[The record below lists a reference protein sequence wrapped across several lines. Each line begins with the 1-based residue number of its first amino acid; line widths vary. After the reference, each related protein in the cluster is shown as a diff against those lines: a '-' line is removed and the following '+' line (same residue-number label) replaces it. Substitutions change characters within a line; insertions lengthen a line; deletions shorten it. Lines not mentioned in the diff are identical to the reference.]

1 MQNDA
6 DKGVYEI
13 ISTAD
18 WVALLA
24 RYSPQHPADIRWALH
39 QHALTA
45 KFSRVGQPQSAA
57 LLCLNSTC
65 FHNLLV
71 QWQLLPHLVYI
82 TTAQAWLEVHYGV

>member
-6 DKGVYEI
+6 DKGAYEI

-18 WVALLA
+18 WAALLA
-24 RYSPQHPADIRWALH
+24 RYSPEHPADIRWALH

-45 KFSRVGQPQSAA
+45 KFLRACQAQFAS

-65 FHNLLV
+65 FHNLHV
-71 QWQLLPHLVYI
+71 PR
-82 TTAQAWLEVHYGV
+82 